1 MWDLIGMVVDSKM
14 KYLGFHLNS
23 CGFHRDGCEIPLE
36 WSNDFA
42 AMVVD
47 ATRTV

>member
-1 MWDLIGMVVDSKM
+1 MDVRL
-14 KYLGFHLNS
+14 
-23 CGFHRDGCEIPLE
+23 HRDEYEIPLE